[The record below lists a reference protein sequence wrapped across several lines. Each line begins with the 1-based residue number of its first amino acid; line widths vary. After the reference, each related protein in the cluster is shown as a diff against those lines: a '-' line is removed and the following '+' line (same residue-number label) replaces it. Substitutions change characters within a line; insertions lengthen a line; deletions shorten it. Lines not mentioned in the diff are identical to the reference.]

1 MHPRQI
7 AFLAAVSNSNQQI
20 APGVETALPVD
31 NAPRAEAEVQSI
43 NPWKVAI
50 LLLAAL
56 TLYRFGVL
64 AQIGLHP
71 DEAYYWLWSRVP
83 SAGYHDH
90 APMIAWWIW
99 LSTQLLGDNSL
110 GVRLFPIL
118 SVLIASGATIAISWE
133 LYRDR
138 RVAVRAGVW
147 LNAMPLVGF
156 ATLFATPDAPS
167 MLFWTLTVWALV
179 WLRRSGDRRIWLLV
193 GLLAGLGC
201 LSKYTN
207 LFLGLG
213 ILVWMILDS
222 EARKRLYGPYMFI
235 GGAIALAVFSPTIVW
250 NFEHHWVSFAKQFGR
265 IDNGQPPSWHTLEF
279 LAGQFGLANPAIV
292 IFAAIA
298 VTTVWKQ
305 RRAGDFSSTAFL
317 LVLSAPLL
325 IYMLLHSFHSRVQGN
340 WPVPV
345 YPTMAIMSAEAARH
359 CAGSRHLSRMTKWA
373 APAGIGLIAATFY
386 YFASPLGQQAS
397 FSSPADK
404 LIGWNELSTDIA
416 HYKLLRG
423 AGWVGTIDYG
433 VTGELAFNTDDPQH
447 VQEIISRTRYSFE
460 TVDPKLVEQPGL
472 LVIPSA
478 SGILERLRSCL
489 PQMEPVGE
497 VARRAGKRVL
507 ERYTI
512 FKIKQAPQDIFSTG
526 CVL

>member
-1 MHPRQI
+1 MRTE
-7 AFLAAVSNSNQQI
+7 S
-20 APGVETALPVD
+20 
-31 NAPRAEAEVQSI
+31 EAQSI

-50 LLLAAL
+50 LLSAAL
-56 TLYRFGVL
+56 TFYRLIIL

-83 SAGYHDH
+83 SAGYYDH

-99 LSTQLLGDNSL
+99 LSTRLLGDNSL

-118 SVLIASGATIAISWE
+118 SVLVVSGATFVTSWE

-138 RVAVRAGVW
+138 RLATRAGVW
-147 LNAMPLVGF
+147 VNAMPLIGF
-156 ATLFATPDAPS
+156 AALLATPDAPS
-167 MLFWTLTVWALV
+167 TLFWTLTIWALA

-193 GLLAGLGC
+193 GVLAGLGC

-213 ILVWMILDS
+213 ILLWMILDS

-235 GGAIALAVFSPTIVW
+235 GGVIALAVFSPTIIW

-298 VTTVWKQ
+298 VRTVWK
-305 RRAGDFSSTAFL
+305 RRREADFSPAAFL

-325 IYMLLHSFHSRVQGN
+325 IYMSLHSLHSRVQGN
-340 WPVPV
+340 WLAPV
-345 YPTMAIMSAEAARH
+345 YPAMAIMAAEAAQH
-359 CAGSRHLSRMTKWA
+359 SADSHHLNRMMRWA
-373 APAGIGLIAATFY
+373 APAGIGLIAVFFF
-386 YFASPLGQQAS
+386 YFASPLGQQAP
-397 FSSPADK
+397 FPSPADK
-404 LIGWNELSTDIA
+404 LMGWNELSADIA
-416 HYKLLRG
+416 QYKLLHD
-423 AGWVGTIDYG
+423 ANWIGTIDYG

-447 VQEIISRTRYSFE
+447 VQEIASRKRYSFE
-460 TVDPKLVEQPGL
+460 TIDPKLVETPGL
-472 LVIPSA
+472 LVVPAA
-478 SGILERLRSCL
+478 SDILERLRSCL

-507 ERYTI
+507 ERYAI
-512 FKIKQAPQDIFSTG
+512 LKIKQAPPDILSKG
-526 CVL
+526 CAL

>member
-1 MHPRQI
+1 MHARQI
-7 AFLAAVSNSNQQI
+7 AFLAAESNSNQQTS
-20 APGVETALPVD
+20 PGVETPAPMD
-31 NAPRAEAEVQSI
+31 NARRAEAEVQSI

-56 TLYRFGVL
+56 TLYRFAIL

-83 SAGYHDH
+83 QAGYYDH

-118 SVLIASGATIAISWE
+118 SVLIVSGATIAISWE
-133 LYRDR
+133 LYRDSR
-138 RVAVRAGVW
+138 LAVRAGVW
-147 LNAMPLVGF
+147 ANAMPLIGF
-156 ATLFATPDAPS
+156 AVLLATPDAPS
-167 MLFWTLTVWALV
+167 ILFWTLAVWALV

-213 ILVWMILDS
+213 ILLWMILDS
-222 EARKRLYGPYMFI
+222 EARKRLYGPHMFI
-235 GGAIALAVFSPTIVW
+235 GGAIALAIFSPTIFW

-265 IDNGQPPSWHTLEF
+265 IDNGQPLSWHTLEF
-279 LAGQFGLANPAIV
+279 LAGQFGLANPAIA

-298 VTTVWKQ
+298 VATAWKQ
-305 RRAGDFSSTAFL
+305 RGAGEVSPTAFL
-317 LVLSAPLL
+317 LVLSAPML

-340 WPVPV
+340 WLAPV
-345 YPTMAIMSAEAARH
+345 YPTMAIMAAEAARH
-359 CAGSRHLSRMTKWA
+359 SAGSRHLRRMTRWA
-373 APAGIGLIAATFY
+373 APAGIGLIVASFY
-386 YFASPLGQQAS
+386 YFASPLGQQAP
-397 FSSPADK
+397 FPSPADK

-416 HYKLLRG
+416 HYKQLHD
-423 AGWVGTIDYG
+423 AGWIGTIDYG
-433 VTGELAFNTDDPQH
+433 MTGELAFNADDAQH
-447 VQEIISRTRYSFE
+447 VQEIISRKRYSFE

-472 LVIPSA
+472 LVIPVA
-478 SGILERLRSCL
+478 GGMLERLRSCL
-489 PQMEPVGE
+489 PQMVPVGE

-507 ERYTI
+507 ERYAIFTI
-512 FKIKQAPQDIFSTG
+512 KHAPRDIFITG
-526 CVL
+526 CI